1 MIVNSYAYAAGG
13 YDADAQAFFTAAGIS
28 DSGQK
33 SAVNTLVLAL
43 KSDGIWSR
51 CSAIYPFVGGS
62 SSSHAVN
69 LKTPG
74 TYDLTFY
81 GGITHSS
88 TGSLWDGTS
97 GYGDSGLIPSSVLTG
112 NDTHLS
118 YYSRTSNTSNRDDIG
133 CFSGVNYHGMSLSC
147 YYSFSGNTGYS
158 TQYDGNA
165 SIDIATITSAISTN
179 SQGFYVGSRTSSS
192 VHIMYKNASAGTT
205 NTALTGTFPSIVD
218 SVKVGASSHN
228 SGILRY
234 SNRECAFASIG
245 AGLSSAQVT
254 SLTNAVQT
262 FQTSLSRQV

>member
-88 TGSLWDGTS
+88 TGALWDGTS

-118 YYSRTSNTSNRDDIG
+118 YYSRTSNTSNLEDIG
-133 CFSGVNYHGMSLSC
+133 VYSGVNYHGMTLSC

-158 TQYDGNA
+158 TQYDGSA
-165 SIDIATITSAISTN
+165 SLDIATITSAISTN

-228 SGILRY
+228 SGILLY

-245 AGLSSAQVT
+245 AGLTGANVT
-254 SLTNAVQT
+254 ALTSRVQMY
-262 FQTSLSRQV
+262 QTALGRQV

>member
-88 TGSLWDGTS
+88 TGL
-97 GYGDSGLIPSSVLTG
+97 
-112 NDTHLS
+112 LS
-118 YYSRTSNTSNRDDIG
+118 R
-133 CFSGVNYHGMSLSC
+133 SLSLI
-147 YYSFSGNTGYS
+147 SHATRP
-158 TQYDGNA
+158 
-165 SIDIATITSAISTN
+165 IAAAT
-179 SQGFYVGSRTSSS
+179 
-192 VHIMYKNASAGTT
+192 ASAAWMMSAAARM
-205 NTALTGTFPSIVD
+205 ALACCGSIMHSPD
-218 SVKVGASSHN
+218 
-228 SGILRY
+228 R
-234 SNRECAFASIG
+234 R
-245 AGLSSAQVT
+245 
-254 SLTNAVQT
+254 
-262 FQTSLSRQV
+262 FQ